1 MLRIRHQFTIISLGC
16 LALCTIILSP
26 VSGDSKDDASPPS
39 KEVKAQIREMLSEF
53 NSLIGGWRGAGQVR
67 RGSTAGAW
75 QEEGR
80 FVWKFDGGNVGIE
93 YRLADGKHLK
103 SGVLSWDPKTK
114 DFTFQAERPDGEKLA
129 MRGAFEKNVL
139 TLESAPDSQEQ
150 VTRMTVR
157 LLNEIRL
164 LVLYETRKA
173 SSSFYRRIGEVGYTR
188 EGARLA
194 AAGGTGPVCV
204 VSGGAGTIKVEHK
217 GKAYYVC
224 CTGCRD
230 AFNEDP
236 DGILESYFAELE
248 LRKAEQKKVGTN

>member
-114 DFTFQAERPDGEKLA
+114 DFTFQAERPDGARSNVEAVVTHDASCIRWCRPAPRCGLTNS
-129 MRGAFEKNVL
+129 GA
-139 TLESAPDSQEQ
+139 SAVDAGETTFPDN
-150 VTRMTVR
+150 T
-157 LLNEIRL
+157 
-164 LVLYETRKA
+164 A
-173 SSSFYRRIGEVGYTR
+173 
-188 EGARLA
+188 LA
-194 AAGGTGPVCV
+194 AVLV
-204 VSGGAGTIKVEHK
+204 V
-217 GKAYYVC
+217 
-224 CTGCRD
+224 R
-230 AFNEDP
+230 
-236 DGILESYFAELE
+236 
-248 LRKAEQKKVGTN
+248 